1 MADPTDPTPTED
13 KIMENALAPKRAS
26 DPSGAMEQHPI
37 ADQIAAQENQI
48 KRNNARRRAFP
59 AKFVN
64 IVPPGAVGD
73 R

>member
-1 MADPTDPTPTED
+1 MADPIDPTPTED

-37 ADQIAAQENQI
+37 ADQIAAQDNQI
-48 KRNNARRRAFP
+48 TRRNLKRRAFP
-59 AKFVN
+59 VKLINV
-64 IVPPGAVGD
+64 VPPGAVGD